1 MSATESTNAVPKRRY
16 PYWQSHPHFFIST
29 LVGVVAAA
37 LAFGTQHLAARCL
50 IGWNVGVWFY
60 LAWTAWT
67 MMRSDSDRLE
77 RIAKVQ
83 AEGASTVLAVVATGA
98 LASFGAV
105 VIELSAAK
113 SGGAHHALPHV
124 LLTVSTVAASWLLV
138 PTLFTMNYASVYH
151 VTTDHDGGL
160 RFPEEEAD
168 FTPDFTDFLYFSFT
182 IAVASQTSDVVITN
196 RPMRRLV
203 LLQSLLSFVF
213 NTTVLAFTINIAA
226 SLI

>member
-1 MSATESTNAVPKRRY
+1 MSATDVPRPARLHY
-16 PYWQSHPHFFIST
+16 SYWKSHPHFVVSS
-29 LVGVVAAA
+29 LVGIAAGL
-37 LAFGTQHLAARCL
+37 LAFDVVHLAARCL

-67 MMRSDSDRLE
+67 MTHYGVDHLE
-77 RIAKVQ
+77 RIAKAQ

-105 VIELSAAK
+105 VVELAAAK
-113 SGGAHHALPHV
+113 SGGARHALPQV
-124 LLTVSTVAASWLLV
+124 LLTISTVAASWTLV
-138 PTLFTMNYASVYH
+138 PTLFSLNYASVYH
-151 VTTDHDGGL
+151 VTTAHDGGL
-160 RFPEEEAD
+160 RFPEEVPE
-168 FTPDFTDFLYFSFT
+168 FVPDYSDFLYFAFT

-203 LLQSLLSFVF
+203 LLQSVLSFVF
-213 NTTVLAFTINIAA
+213 NTTVLAFAINIAA